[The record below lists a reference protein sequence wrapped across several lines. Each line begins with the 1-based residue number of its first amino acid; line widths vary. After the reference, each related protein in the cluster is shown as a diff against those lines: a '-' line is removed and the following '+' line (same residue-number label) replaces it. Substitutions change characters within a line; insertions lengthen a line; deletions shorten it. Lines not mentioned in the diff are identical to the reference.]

1 MDKISDVTANPEAGK
16 LWGNILKQARA
27 SRGDVAQS
35 TAENKNLQKMMGRMT
50 VQKILKQAGD
60 TIKPEQIQALNDA
73 LQKIKK

>member
-1 MDKISDVTANPEAGK
+1 
-16 LWGNILKQARA
+16 
-27 SRGDVAQS
+27 
-35 TAENKNLQKMMGRMT
+35 MT